1 MNSNL
6 IEPES
11 ERCAG
16 VADIRGAPP
25 SFPAPSLETRVKVIY
40 DDTHVYVGT
49 RLTENHVWATYTT
62 KDSRGESV
70 LGARGVV
77 V

>member
-1 MNSNL
+1 M
-6 IEPES
+6 
-11 ERCAG
+11 
-16 VADIRGAPP
+16 
-25 SFPAPSLETRVKVIY
+25 KVIY